1 MQGGEGRRAENSK
14 KCVIFT
20 HGGGGESH
28 REKHIDTVDLE
39 PENLSIVEAKRELF
53 LKGAS

>member
-20 HGGGGESH
+20 HGGGESH